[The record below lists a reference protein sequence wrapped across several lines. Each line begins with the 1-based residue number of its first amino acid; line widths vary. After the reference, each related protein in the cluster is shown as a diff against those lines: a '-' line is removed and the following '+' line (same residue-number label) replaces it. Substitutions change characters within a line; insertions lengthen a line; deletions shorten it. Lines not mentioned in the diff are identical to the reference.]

1 MFFAVWTQ
9 WRYAVVLD
17 LDFVQQIVLCFHR
30 SSKLGHSGAA
40 ACFMKNDAG
49 KLNFAEITA
58 IGIGGMIAAAYSPS
72 SVSRSQSPV
81 TPWC

>member
-1 MFFAVWTQ
+1 
-9 WRYAVVLD
+9 
-17 LDFVQQIVLCFHR
+17 
-30 SSKLGHSGAA
+30 
-40 ACFMKNDAG
+40 MKNDAG